1 MTAPTPILTTAPN
14 FRDAG
19 GHATADGRKVR
30 TGLVYRSDGLAA
42 LDAADAETFTG
53 LGIGLVCDLRSEHER
68 ETEPDRLPA
77 GVELLIADVMGHGN
91 NELFGDIFADPKHAG
106 EILGAD
112 NGRAG
117 IELMSEVYR
126 RFVGTALARE
136 AYRKVFT
143 RMAETELPVVFHC
156 SQGKDRT
163 GWTSAVLLT
172 LLGVPRA
179 TILEDYLDSA
189 NHLRNKNSRILRVIA
204 ERGFDPEHLRPM
216 FSVRPEYLDT
226 AFTAAERDYGDVE
239 TYVREGMGVP
249 ETHIDALRTRLL
261 EG

>member
-1 MTAPTPILTTAPN
+1 MTTPTPILTTAPN

-30 TGLVYRSDGLAA
+30 TGLVFRSDGLAE
-42 LDAADAETFTG
+42 LDAADTDTLVR

-68 ETEPDRLPA
+68 ENEPDRLPD
-77 GVELLIADVMGHGN
+77 GVELLVADVMGHGN
-91 NELFGDIFADPKHAG
+91 NELFGDVFADPKRAG
-106 EILGAD
+106 EILG
-112 NGRAG
+112 GQAG
-117 IELMSEVYR
+117 IDLMSEVYR
-126 RFVGTALARE
+126 RFVATELARE
-136 AYRKVFT
+136 AYRAVFT
-143 RMAETELPVVFHC
+143 RMAEAERGVVFHC

-179 TILEDYLDSA
+179 AILEDYLDSA
-189 NHLRNKNSRILRVIA
+189 KHLHGKNSRILEVIA

-216 FSVRPEYLDT
+216 FSVRQEYLDT
-226 AFTAAERDYGDVE
+226 AFRTVDEMYGSVER
-239 TYVREGMGVP
+239 YVLDGMGVP
-249 ETHIDALRTRLL
+249 QSAIDALRARLL

>member
-1 MTAPTPILTTAPN
+1 MTAPTPILSTAPN

-42 LDAADAETFTG
+42 LDAADTATFVR

-68 ETEPDRLPA
+68 ENEPDLLPD

-91 NELFGDIFADPKHAG
+91 NELFGDVFADPKRAG
-106 EILGAD
+106 EILG
-112 NGRAG
+112 GSAG

-126 RFVGTALARE
+126 RFVTTDLARA
-136 AYRKVFT
+136 AYHDVFT
-143 RMAETELPVVFHC
+143 RMAAADRPVVYHC

-172 LLGVPRA
+172 LLGVPRD
-179 TILEDYLDSA
+179 TIYEDYLDSTK
-189 NHLRNKNSRILRVIA
+189 HLAAKNARILATIA
-204 ERGFDPEHLRPM
+204 DRGFDPEHLRPM
-216 FSVRPEYLDT
+216 FSVRREYLDT
-226 AFTAAERDYGDVE
+226 AFRAADEHFGSTE
-239 TYVREGMGVP
+239 AYVRDGLNIPDTAV
-249 ETHIDALRTRLL
+249 DSLRTRLL

>member
-30 TGLVYRSDGLAA
+30 TGLVFRSDGLAA
-42 LDAADAETFTG
+42 LDAADTEAFVR

-68 ETEPDRLPA
+68 DREPDLLPA

-91 NELFGDIFADPKHAG
+91 NELFGDVFADPKRAG
-106 EILGAD
+106 EIMGG
-112 NGRAG
+112 NAG
-117 IELMSEVYR
+117 VELMSEVYR
-126 RFVGTALARE
+126 RFVTTDLARA

-143 RMAETELPVVFHC
+143 RMAETDNAVVYHC

-172 LLGVPRA
+172 LLGVPRE
-179 TILEDYLDSA
+179 TIYEDYLDSA
-189 NHLRNKNSRILRVIA
+189 NHLRAKNAEILRGIA
-204 ERGFDPEHLRPM
+204 ERGFDPEHLRSM
-216 FSVRPEYLDT
+216 FAVRREYLDT
-226 AFTAAERDYGDVE
+226 AFDTAEREYGSVE
-239 TYVREGMGVP
+239 AYVREGMGIPV
-249 ETHIDALRTRLL
+249 THIEALRTRLL
-261 EG
+261 EA

>member
-1 MTAPTPILTTAPN
+1 MAAPTPILTTAPN

-30 TGLVYRSDGLAA
+30 TGLVYRADGLAA
-42 LDAADAETFTG
+42 LDAADTETFVR

-68 ETEPDRLPA
+68 DNEPDRLPV

-91 NELFGDIFADPKHAG
+91 NELFGDIFADPKRAG
-106 EILGAD
+106 EVLGG
-112 NGRAG
+112 NAG

-126 RFVGTALARE
+126 RFVTTDLARA

-143 RMAETELPVVFHC
+143 RMAEVEHGVVYHC

-172 LLGVPRA
+172 LLGVPRE
-179 TILEDYLDSA
+179 TIVEDYLDSA
-189 NHLRNKNSRILRVIA
+189 NHLQAKNARILATIA

-216 FSVRPEYLDT
+216 FSVRREYLDT
-226 AFTAAERDYGDVE
+226 AFDAAEREYGSVE
-239 TYVREGMGVP
+239 AYVREGMGVSV
-249 ETHIDALRTRLL
+249 THIEALRTRLL